1 MKTVRA
7 LPIFNV
13 HFPDVFR
20 YYYVFLCF
28 IANTKWTLYLFFTV
42 QLIPSC
48 IYFQAII
55 NITLKREFN
64 NGLQSLKL
72 KNICNQTSLQLSYG
86 SD

>member
-1 MKTVRA
+1 MDTLFVLHR
-7 LPIFNV
+7 P
-13 HFPDVFR
+13 
-20 YYYVFLCF
+20 
-28 IANTKWTLYLFFTV
+28 TK
-42 QLIPSC
+42 IPSC

-86 SD
+86 ND